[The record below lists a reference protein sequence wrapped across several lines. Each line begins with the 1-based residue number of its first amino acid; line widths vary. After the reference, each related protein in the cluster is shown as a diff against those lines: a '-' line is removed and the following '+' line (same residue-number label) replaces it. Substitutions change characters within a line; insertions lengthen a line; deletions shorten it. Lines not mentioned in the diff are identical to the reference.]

1 MPDMYVCRN
10 LVSSLNWLLAPSV
23 RLEPSENT
31 RNGAACGEPSVSDD
45 REVRIVG
52 S

>member
-10 LVSSLNWLLAPSV
+10 LVSSLSWLLASSV
-23 RLEPSENT
+23 RLESIET
-31 RNGAACGEPSVSDD
+31 ARTGAACDEPSVADD